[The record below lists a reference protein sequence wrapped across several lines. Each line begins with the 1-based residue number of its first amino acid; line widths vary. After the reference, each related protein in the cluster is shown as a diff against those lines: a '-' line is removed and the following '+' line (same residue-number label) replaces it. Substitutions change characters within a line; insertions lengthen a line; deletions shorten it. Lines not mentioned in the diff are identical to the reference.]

1 MARKGPGQHDREG
14 ITLLEPAETLPTE
27 ESAARWFERT
37 VRADERVCGHFGSP
51 DTLEIR
57 NTKPMPYRG
66 RDGRTYVSVR
76 TGTATACSPLPVMKW
91 IYAIYLNGT
100 SLKRVESKI
109 KTRSTGRLSA
119 CRPTPRTFT

>member
-1 MARKGPGQHDREG
+1 MARKGFGQHDREG

-57 NTKPMPYRG
+57 HAKPMYRG
-66 RDGRTYVSVR
+66 RDCRTYVSVR
-76 TGTATACSPLPVMKW
+76 TGTAMACSPLPVTKW
-91 IYAIYLNGT
+91 IYEIYLNGT
-100 SLKRVESKI
+100 SLTRVESKI
-109 KTRSTGRLSA
+109 RTHSTGRLSA